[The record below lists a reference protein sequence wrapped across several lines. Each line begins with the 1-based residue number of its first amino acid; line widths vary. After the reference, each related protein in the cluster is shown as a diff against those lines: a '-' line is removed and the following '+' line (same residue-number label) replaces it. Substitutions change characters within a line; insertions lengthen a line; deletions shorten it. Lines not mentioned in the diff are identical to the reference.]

1 MAQGKF
7 IVFEGI
13 YGTGR
18 LVVDLVNQVRDALK
32 KEGRVV
38 YEIDSPD
45 SGRAQLMGAS
55 ALDGFWRYGRF
66 EPDFFFELA
75 GRARVASVSRDHL
88 AKGEVVLCK
97 SYTLSSIAYAA
108 LKGRDWFREDLNVLE
123 ARARGLASGGEVTPD
138 LTVFID
144 MTPET
149 AARELGAS
157 LAPHFTPADLVR
169 QRQIYMEELPKL
181 PAGKVKVIGGSQSAE
196 AIFPEVLAAVRSAL
210 G

>member
-1 MAQGKF
+1 MAPGKF

-18 LVVDLVNQVRDALK
+18 LVVELVNQVRDALK
-32 KEGRVV
+32 KEGRAV

-45 SGRAQLMGAS
+45 SGRAQLMGVGQ
-55 ALDGFWRYGRF
+55 LDGSWRYGRF

-75 GRARVASVSRDHL
+75 GRARVAAVSRDHM

-97 SYTLSSIAYAA
+97 SFTLSSIAYAT
-108 LKGRDWFREDLNVLE
+108 LKGHDWFREDLNVLE

-138 LTVFID
+138 LTIFVD
-144 MTPET
+144 VVPET
-149 AARELGAS
+149 AARELGAALS
-157 LAPHFTPADLVR
+157 PHFTPADLVR
-169 QRQIYMEELPKL
+169 QRQIYLEELPKL
-181 PAGKVKVIGGSQSAE
+181 PAGKVKIIGGSSSAE
-196 AIFPEVLAAVRSAL
+196 AIFPEVLAAIRSAL

>member
-1 MAQGKF
+1 MQGKLV
-7 IVFEGI
+7 VFEGI

-45 SGRAQLMGAS
+45 SGRAQLMGVGQ
-55 ALDGFWRYGRF
+55 LDGSWRYGRF

-75 GRARVASVSRDHL
+75 GRARVAAVSRDHM

-97 SYTLSSIAYAA
+97 SFTLSSIAYAT
-108 LKGRDWFREDLNVLE
+108 LKGHDWFREDLNVLE

-138 LTVFID
+138 LTIFVD
-144 MTPET
+144 VVPET
-149 AARELGAS
+149 AARELGPALS
-157 LAPHFTPADLVR
+157 PHFSPADLVR

-181 PAGKVKVIGGSQSAE
+181 PAGKVKIIGGSSSAE
-196 AIFPEVLAAVRSAL
+196 AIFPEVLAAVRSAV